1 MTAPD
6 LSPASVAAV
15 QATPLVTGT
24 RVLVVGPNIWG
35 QSDDQGR
42 MAVVTQLDVMG
53 DVGVQ
58 FTDGCAPL
66 GNWYPLSS
74 LEVRA

>member
-6 LSPASVAAV
+6 LSPASVVTV
-15 QATPLVTGT
+15 QATPLMMGT
-24 RVLVVGPNIWG
+24 RVRVTGPNIWG
-35 QSDDQGR
+35 QPEDQGR
-42 MAVVTQLDVMG
+42 TAVVTLVDVMG

-58 FTDGCAPL
+58 FIDGCAPF